1 MRSPIE
7 VLSLYAPHDG
17 TLCGLM
23 TNRVQQD
30 RDHPFVIFGD
40 ATWSRAN
47 FHDITA
53 RAARMLASRG
63 IGKDDRVAIM
73 ASNSDA

>member
-7 VLSLYAPHDG
+7 VLSLYAAHDG

-23 TNRVQQD
+23 TSRVQQD
-30 RDHPFVIFGD
+30 RDHPFVIFED
-40 ATWSRAN
+40 VTWSRAD
-47 FHDITA
+47 FDDITA

-63 IGKDDRVAIM
+63 IGKGDRVALM
-73 ASNSDA
+73 TSNSDA